1 MEGGGGYGGGG
12 AAAAAG
18 GPDGARQAGQA
29 AAAAAAQQFFCHMF
43 FKVDP
48 KWRWMADLAKEE
60 SAKEAEVV
68 LRASG
73 VRLRTYSTLGLRD
86 DADFLLW
93 FAADTVD
100 EIQGA
105 AARLYR
111 TVFGKYIVPSR
122 TYLSRTR
129 PSLYLRAG
137 GGGGAA
143 GAGAGAGAA
152 GRGAPPSFAAGNAPK
167 KYAVVYP
174 FTKSREWYLLSAE
187 QRRDM
192 MDEHIAVGQKYP
204 GIVLNTTYAFG
215 IHDEDF
221 MLSFECD
228 SLAEFQDLVM
238 ELRETAVSRY
248 VAVDTPMIV
257 CVSKDIIPLVMSLG

>member
-1 MEGGGGYGGGG
+1 MDGQGGGGGSSGIESQAE
-12 AAAAAG
+12 AAASE
-18 GPDGARQAGQA
+18 DRQY
-29 AAAAAAQQFFCHMF
+29 FFCHMF

-60 SAKEAEVV
+60 SAKEVAGV
-68 LRASG
+68 LAASG

-93 FAADTVD
+93 FAAESVD

-105 AARLYR
+105 AARLYK
-111 TVFGKYIVPSR
+111 TVFGKYISPSR

-129 PSLYLRAG
+129 PSLYAR
-137 GGGGAA
+137 GGAS
-143 GAGAGAGAA
+143 
-152 GRGAPPSFAAGNAPK
+152 APPSFAAGNAPK
-167 KYAVVYP
+167 RYAVVYP

-187 QRRDM
+187 QRRVM

-204 GIVLNTTYAFG
+204 GVVLNTAYSFG

-221 MLSFECD
+221 VLSFECD
-228 SLAEFQDLVM
+228 SLAEFQDLIM
-238 ELRETAVSRY
+238 ELRETDVSRY

-257 CVSKDIIPLVMSLG
+257 CVSKDIIPLVSSLG

>member
-1 MEGGGGYGGGG
+1 MDGSGAEEGD
-12 AAAAAG
+12 A
-18 GPDGARQAGQA
+18 QAEEPEGRADTQY
-29 AAAAAAQQFFCHMF
+29 FFCHMF

-60 SAKEAEVV
+60 SAKEVAGV
-68 LRASG
+68 LAASG

-93 FAADTVD
+93 FAAETVD

-111 TVFGKYIVPSR
+111 TVFGKYITPSR

-129 PSLYLRAG
+129 PSLYSRG
-137 GGGGAA
+137 
-143 GAGAGAGAA
+143 
-152 GRGAPPSFAAGNAPK
+152 GAPPQPASFAAGNAPK
-167 KYAVVYP
+167 RYAVVYP

-187 QRRDM
+187 QRRAM
-192 MDEHIAVGQKYP
+192 MDEHIAVGQRYP
-204 GIVLNTTYAFG
+204 GVVLNTAYSFG
-215 IHDEDF
+215 VHDEDF
-221 MLSFECD
+221 VLSFECD
-228 SLAEFQDLVM
+228 SLAEFQDLIM

-257 CVSKDIIPLVMSLG
+257 CVGKDIIPLVLSLG